1 MPRPPLFKMPYGID
15 TPPIKQV
22 LRWKLGGLFRKR
34 RARVPEDD
42 LRPRVRELREIDLD
56 REEDF
61 VVWLG
66 HATFLIQMGGV
77 RILTDPV
84 FGAIP
89 MTPRLIPFPVDPG
102 ALKPDVIL
110 ISHGHYDHLDLKSL
124 ASLGVAD
131 GSIPILLPSGLAR
144 YLKRGADT
152 TELGWYEQHEVKGTV
167 ITSLPASH
175 WHRRGARD
183 FNRALWCSFL
193 IEQGNERIYFAGDS
207 ALDGHFEEIHEK
219 VRAPSLALMPI
230 GAYLPEFVMRTNHM
244 NPDEAVEATRQLG
257 TPRMIPYHYG
267 TFKLSDEPVGEPE
280 VWIKRLA
287 SAERDLQ
294 IDVLDVGEITS
305 INIPNNPEKEH
316 Q

>member
-22 LRWKLGGLFRKR
+22 LHWKLGGLFRKR

-42 LRPRVRELREIDLD
+42 MRPNVRKLKETDLD
-56 REEDF
+56 REEDC

-66 HATFLIQMGGV
+66 HATFLIQLGGV

-89 MTPRLIPFPVDPG
+89 MTPRLIPFPADP
-102 ALKPDVIL
+102 AVLKPDVIL

-124 ASLGVAD
+124 AALGVSD

-144 YLKRGADT
+144 YLKPGADT
-152 TELGWYEQHEVKGTV
+152 TELGWYEHHTVKGVT
-167 ITSLPASH
+167 ITALPASH

-183 FNRALWCSFL
+183 FNRALWCSFG
-193 IEQGNERIYFAGDS
+193 IEREGERIYFAGDS
-207 ALDGHFEEIHEK
+207 ALDGHFDAIYA
-219 VRAPSLALMPI
+219 RFGAPGLALMPI

-244 NPDEAVEATRQLG
+244 NPDEAVEATRRLG
-257 TPRMIPYHYG
+257 APRMIPYHYG
-267 TFKLSDEPVGEPE
+267 TFKLSDEPIGEPE
-280 VWIKRLA
+280 VWIKHLA
-287 SAERDLQ
+287 AAEDNPRIDL
-294 IDVLDVGEITS
+294 LDVGEITS
-305 INIPNNPEKEH
+305 INIPDISAKEYP
-316 Q
+316 

>member
-1 MPRPPLFKMPYGID
+1 MPYGID
-15 TPPIKQV
+15 TPPIMQV

-34 RARVPEDD
+34 RERVPEDD
-42 LRPRVRELREIDLD
+42 LRPGVRELLEGDLD

-61 VVWLG
+61 IVWLG
-66 HATFLIQMGGV
+66 HATFLIQLGGI

-89 MTPRLIPFPVDPG
+89 MTPRLIPFPIDPG

-124 ASLGVAD
+124 ASLGAAD

-144 YLKRGADT
+144 YLKPGADT
-152 TELGWYEQHEVKGTV
+152 TELGWYEHREIKGMV
-167 ITSLPASH
+167 IAALPASH
-175 WHRRGARD
+175 WHRRGVRD

-193 IEQGNERIYFAGDS
+193 IEQGDERIYFAGDS
-207 ALDGHFEEIHEK
+207 ALDGHFEEIHE
-219 VRAPSLALMPI
+219 RIGSPSLTLMPI
-230 GAYLPEFVMRTNHM
+230 GAYLPEFVMRSNHM
-244 NPDEAVEATRQLG
+244 NPEEALEASRRLG
-257 TPRMIPYHYG
+257 APRMIPYHYG
-267 TFKLSDEPVGEPE
+267 TFKLSDEPIGEPE

-287 SAERDLQ
+287 SAERALQ

-305 INIPNNPEKEH
+305 INIPNTPAKEH
-316 Q
+316 P